1 MSRRSAFASIPILW
15 LALASAQ
22 AGEPPPGPGLLV
34 CYPHGPGTSE
44 SARPVMERFGA
55 ALSAATGDEIAPAFF
70 SEVAPAASYIDAE
83 RPRFAILSLPLYLA
97 WRGAR
102 GLSLVAATQRDQATT
117 ERYHLVVRAD
127 APWQRLDDLKAARG
141 ARRPVVWSSHLDDPR
156 FVSNVVFAGALRV
169 QPDDSG
175 HVRGV
180 VTAQPLRALRKM
192 KSGDPFEGQPVDAV
206 LLEDSAWS
214 ELQKLATFKGSL
226 RALASSAP
234 LPTPPVVAFAG
245 TDPQATARLT
255 RALTELHASP
265 DGRDLLGTLQLTGF
279 ATPDAAAYE
288 AAAKAY
294 AAEAP

>member
-1 MSRRSAFASIPILW
+1 MSRVA
-15 LALASAQ
+15 ALASAPIVFL
-22 AGEPPPGPGLLV
+22 ALAFAHGGEPARGPGLLV

-55 ALSAATGDEIAPAFF
+55 ALSTATGDELKPAFF
-70 SEVAPAASYIDAE
+70 SEVAPAASYVDAE
-83 RPRFAILSLPLYLA
+83 QPRFAILSLPLYLA
-97 WRGAR
+97 WRDAR
-102 GLSLVAATQRDQATT
+102 SLSLVAATQRDQATT
-117 ERYHLVVRAD
+117 ERYHLVVRAES
-127 APWQRLDDLKAARG
+127 PWKSLDDLKAAAG
-141 ARRPVVWSSHLDDPR
+141 ERRPVVWSSHLDDPR
-156 FVSNVVFAGALRV
+156 FVSNVVFAGGLRV
-169 QPDDSG
+169 RTDDSG

-192 KSGDPFEGQPVDAV
+192 KSGDPFEDQPVDAV

-245 TDPQATARLT
+245 TDPQATARLAK
-255 RALTELHASP
+255 ALTGLHASP

-279 ATPDAAAYE
+279 AAPDAAAYE

>member
-1 MSRRSAFASIPILW
+1 
-15 LALASAQ
+15 
-22 AGEPPPGPGLLV
+22 
-34 CYPHGPGTSE
+34 
-44 SARPVMERFGA
+44 MERFGA
-55 ALSAATGDEIAPAFF
+55 ALSTATGDPVAPAFF
-70 SEVAPAASYIDAE
+70 SEVAPAASYADAE

-97 WRGAR
+97 WRDAR
-102 GLSLVAATQRDQATT
+102 GLTLVAATQRDQATT
-117 ERYHLVVRAD
+117 ERYHLVVRAES
-127 APWQRLDDLKAARG
+127 PWKSLDDLRAVAGEK
-141 ARRPVVWSSHLDDPR
+141 RPVVWSSHLDDLR
-156 FVSNVVFAGALRV
+156 FVSNVVFAGLRV
-169 QPDDSG
+169 RADDSG

-192 KSGDPFEGQPVDAV
+192 KSGDPFEDQPVDAV

-214 ELQKLATFKGSL
+214 ELQKLAAFKGSL

-245 TDPQATARLT
+245 TDPQATARLAK
-255 RALTELHASP
+255 ALTGLHTSP

-279 ATPDAAAYE
+279 AAPDAAAYE

>member
-1 MSRRSAFASIPILW
+1 MSRLSPLVSVPIVLF
-15 LALASAQ
+15 ALAAQ
-22 AGEPPPGPGLLV
+22 AGERGPGLLV

-55 ALSAATGDEIAPAFF
+55 ALSAATGDEVKPAFF
-70 SEVAPAASYIDAE
+70 SEVGPAEAWVAAE
-83 RPRFAILSLPLYLA
+83 QPRFAILSLPLYLA
-97 WRGAR
+97 WREAR

-117 ERYHLVVRAD
+117 ERYHLVVRAE
-127 APWQRLDDLKAARG
+127 APWKSLDDLKATPG
-141 ARRPVVWSSHLDDPR
+141 EKRPVVWSSHLDDPR

-169 QPDDSG
+169 RADDSG

-214 ELQKLATFKGSL
+214 ELQKLAAFKGSL
-226 RALASSAP
+226 RALTSSAP
-234 LPTPPVVAFAG
+234 IPTPPVVVFAG

-255 RALTELHASP
+255 KALTGLHASP

-279 ATPDAAAYE
+279 AAPDAAAYE